1 MPRQAWSP
9 KRERQYEHVK
19 ESEKERGR
27 SEETAERIAAAT
39 VNQTRTAKG
48 ERKRPKSPAERA
60 EARRDMARVGTSG
73 GKAATGGSRG
83 RRKGK
88 NPGRLR
94 DAASGASMD
103 RRGAR
108 LTL

>member
-48 ERKRPKSPAERA
+48 ETKEPKSPAERA
-60 EARRDMARVGTSG
+60 QARRDMARVGKKG
-73 GKAATGGSRG
+73 GKAAKGGSRG
-83 RRKGK
+83 R
-88 NPGRLR
+88 
-94 DAASGASMD
+94 S
-103 RRGAR
+103 
-108 LTL
+108 